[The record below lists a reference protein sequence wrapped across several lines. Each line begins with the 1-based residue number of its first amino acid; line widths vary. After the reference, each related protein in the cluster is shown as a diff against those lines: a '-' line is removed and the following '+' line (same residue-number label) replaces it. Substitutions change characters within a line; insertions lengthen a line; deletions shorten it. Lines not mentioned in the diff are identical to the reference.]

1 MKTASF
7 NRQIGCIYLIV
18 GTEVGGGILA
28 LPLLMVHIG
37 IVYGSIVL
45 FAAWIFTLYTALLCC
60 EANCSINGD
69 NSFGTMADKI
79 LGKFWKIAV
88 SIIFWITLSSLCMAY
103 ISAAGSIFNHIM
115 LLPEWTVSLF
125 FTIIFGFFVIMGT
138 GAVDY
143 ANRSLLS
150 VKLIFFIIGIV
161 VLLLIMKSSYLSL
174 SGPLISITPFLPII
188 VCSFFFHSIIPAA
201 RTYLNYDAKA
211 LKRCIII
218 GSFIPL
224 ILYIL
229 WVLAIIGNIPAAGT
243 NGFSLIISEGKNANV
258 GELLNL
264 LSFNTKNNFV
274 MSTINFV
281 ASISVTTSFLGVS
294 LSLFHFTRDLFAH
307 KKNSFN
313 KKYLIP
319 IILTFLIPLLI
330 VISYPN
336 IFITALDYAGAGAT
350 ILFAVLPIFMVF
362 KLKKKNYKFL
372 TKKISNSIFLYTALA
387 ISIAIIFIE
396 FYCT

>member
-28 LPLLMVHIG
+28 LPLLMVHVG
-37 IVYGSIVL
+37 IIYGSIIL

-60 EANCSINGD
+60 EANCSISGD

-79 LGKFWKIAV
+79 LGKFWKFTI

-115 LLPEWTVSLF
+115 LLPEWATSLF
-125 FTIIFGFFVIMGT
+125 FTVLFGFFVVMGT
-138 GAVDY
+138 GVVDY
-143 ANRSLLS
+143 ANRFLLS
-150 VKLIFFIIGIV
+150 VKLIFFIIGII
-161 VLLLIMKSSYLSL
+161 VLLLIVKPNYLSL
-174 SGPLISITPFLPII
+174 SGPLLSITPFLPII

-229 WVLAIIGNIPAAGT
+229 WIIAIIGNIPAAGN
-243 NGFSLIISEGKNANV
+243 NGFSLIISEGKSANV

-264 LSFNTKNNFV
+264 LSLNTKNNFV
-274 MSTINFV
+274 ISTINFV

-294 LSLFHFTRDLFAH
+294 LSLFHFTHDLFVH
-307 KKNSFN
+307 KKNNFY

-319 IILTFLIPLLI
+319 IILTFCIPILI
-330 VISYPN
+330 VIIYPN

-350 ILFAVLPIFMVF
+350 MLFAVLPIALIL
-362 KLKKKNYKFL
+362 KLKKNNHIFL
-372 TKKISNSIFLYTALA
+372 IKKIDNSILLYTGLIIA
-387 ISIAIIFIE
+387 IGIIFIE
-396 FYCT
+396 FYCN